1 MYLSKLVC
9 SHGFQVAGKRGVDS
23 HSEAVA
29 IIAGASD
36 LCVIYSRSSVVFTRA
51 WQRCPASLFFRFLL
65 SSPTG
70 AHRLYC
76 PMAARLLLIVA
87 RKKTGQVAIM
97 IFIEVIML
105 VGLYFVPAIIAKKL
119 HLKDASSIFYVN
131 LVFGWTVLG
140 WVLALTWVIAEWIE
154 NRRAP
159 EEPADEDNKK
169 I

>member
-1 MYLSKLVC
+1 
-9 SHGFQVAGKRGVDS
+9 
-23 HSEAVA
+23 
-29 IIAGASD
+29 
-36 LCVIYSRSSVVFTRA
+36 
-51 WQRCPASLFFRFLL
+51 
-65 SSPTG
+65 
-70 AHRLYC
+70 
-76 PMAARLLLIVA
+76 
-87 RKKTGQVAIM
+87 M